1 MAFVGMQHVVAAKIT
16 AKPDNAMP
24 TYGAGMVIGKA
35 INADL
40 TITRNSNPLRADD
53 VVAEDDN
60 SITAMSVSVGMDDF
74 TEEAQAYLGLLK
86 EVTGTGDDKTYYET
100 SGSADSAGLGY
111 MRVRR
116 KNGVTTYQG
125 VWVLDVLFGIES
137 ETSATKGESIE
148 WQTPTVNGQAAAHM
162 ITSIDPTDPIFR
174 MKKNFTTAAACIAWL
189 DEQAGITG

>member
-24 TYGAGMVIGKA
+24 TYSAGMVIGKA
-35 INADL
+35 IQAEL
-40 TITRNSNPLRADD
+40 SITRNSNPLYADD

-60 SITAMSVSVGMDDF
+60 SITAMSVSIGMDDF
-74 TEEAQAYLGLLK
+74 SEEAQAYLGLLK
-86 EVTGTGDDKTYYET
+86 EVTGTGADDKTYYET

-116 KNGVTTYQG
+116 KGGITTYQG

-137 ETSATKGESIE
+137 ENSQTKGESIE

-162 ITSIDPTDPIFR
+162 ITTIDTDNPIFR
-174 MKKNFTTAAACIAWL
+174 MKKNFTTAAACIDWL
-189 DEQAGITG
+189 DEQAGI

>member
-24 TYGAGMVIGKA
+24 TYSAGMVIGKA
-35 INADL
+35 IQAEL
-40 TITRNSNPLRADD
+40 SITRNSNPLYADD

-60 SITAMSVSVGMDDF
+60 SITAMSVSIGMDDF
-74 TEEAQAYLGLLK
+74 SEEAQAYLGLLK
-86 EVTGTGDDKTYYET
+86 EVTGSGTDDKTYYET

-116 KNGVTTYQG
+116 KGGITTYQG
-125 VWVLDVLFGIES
+125 VWVLDVLFGVES
-137 ETSATKGESIE
+137 ENSQTKGESIE
-148 WQTPTVNGQAAAHM
+148 WQTPTVTGKAAAHM
-162 ITSIDPTDPIFR
+162 ITTVDPSEPVFR

-189 DEQAGITG
+189 DEQAGI

>member
-24 TYGAGMVIGKA
+24 TYSAGMVIGKA
-35 INADL
+35 IQAEL
-40 TITRNSNPLRADD
+40 SITRNSNPLYADD

-60 SITAMSVSVGMDDF
+60 SITAMSVSIGMDDF

-86 EVTGTGDDKTYYET
+86 EVTGSGADDKTYYET

-116 KNGVTTYQG
+116 KNGITTYQG

-137 ETSATKGESIE
+137 ENSQTKGESIE

-189 DEQAGITG
+189 NEQAGI

>member
-24 TYGAGMVIGKA
+24 TYSAGMVIGKA
-35 INADL
+35 IQAEL
-40 TITRNSNPLRADD
+40 SITRNSNPLYADD

-60 SITAMSVSVGMDDF
+60 SITAMSVSIGMDDF
-74 TEEAQAYLGLLK
+74 SEEAQAYLGLLK
-86 EVTGTGDDKTYYET
+86 EVTGTGADDKTYYET

-116 KNGVTTYQG
+116 KNGITTYQG

-137 ETSATKGESIE
+137 ENSQTKGESIE
-148 WQTPTVNGQAAAHM
+148 WQTPTVTGQAAAHM
-162 ITSIDPTDPIFR
+162 ITTIDTDNPIFR
-174 MKKNFTTAAACIAWL
+174 MKKNFTTAAACIDWL
-189 DEQAGITG
+189 DEQAGI

>member
-24 TYGAGMVIGKA
+24 TYSAGMVIGKA
-35 INADL
+35 IQADL
-40 TITRNSNPLRADD
+40 SITRNSNPLRADD

-60 SITAMSVSVGMDDF
+60 SITAMSVSIGMDDF

-86 EVTGTGDDKTYYET
+86 EVAGTGTDDKTYYET

-116 KNGVTTYQG
+116 RGGITTYQG

-137 ETSATKGESIE
+137 ETSQTKGESIE
-148 WQTPTVNGQAAAHM
+148 WQTPTVTGQAAGHM
-162 ITSIDPTDPIFR
+162 IPTVDPNDPVFR
-174 MKKNFTTAAACIAWL
+174 MKKNFTTAAACIDWL
-189 DEQAGITG
+189 DEQAGI

>member
-24 TYGAGMVIGKA
+24 TYSAGMVIGKA
-35 INADL
+35 IQADL
-40 TITRNSNPLRADD
+40 SITRNSNPLYADD

-60 SITAMSVSVGMDDF
+60 SITAMSVSIGMDDF

-86 EVTGTGDDKTYYET
+86 EVAGTGTDDKTYYET

-116 KNGVTTYQG
+116 RGGITTYQG

-137 ETSATKGESIE
+137 ETSQTKGESIE
-148 WQTPTVNGQAAAHM
+148 WQTPTVTGKAAAHM
-162 ITSIDPTDPIFR
+162 ITTVDPNDPVFR
-174 MKKNFTTAAACIAWL
+174 MKKNFTTAAACIDWL
-189 DEQAGITG
+189 DEQAGI

>member
-24 TYGAGMVIGKA
+24 TYSAGMVIGKA
-35 INADL
+35 IQADL
-40 TITRNSNPLRADD
+40 SITRNSNPLRADD

-60 SITAMSVSVGMDDF
+60 SITAMSVSIGMDDF

-86 EVTGTGDDKTYYET
+86 EVTGSGTDDKTYYET

-116 KNGVTTYQG
+116 RGGITTYQG

-137 ETSATKGESIE
+137 ETSQTKGESIE
-148 WQTPTVNGQAAAHM
+148 WQTPTVTGQAAAHM
-162 ITSIDPTDPIFR
+162 ITTVDPNDPVFR
-174 MKKNFTTAAACIAWL
+174 MKKNFSTAAACIDWL
-189 DEQAGITG
+189 DEQAGI

>member
-24 TYGAGMVIGKA
+24 TYSAGMVIGKA
-35 INADL
+35 IQAEL
-40 TITRNSNPLRADD
+40 SITRNSNPLYADD

-60 SITAMSVSVGMDDF
+60 SITAMSVSIGMDDF

-86 EVTGTGDDKTYYET
+86 EVAGSGTDDKTYYET

-116 KNGVTTYQG
+116 KGGITTYQG

-137 ETSATKGESIE
+137 ENSQTKGESIE
-148 WQTPTVNGQAAAHM
+148 WQTPTVTGKAAAHM
-162 ITSIDPTDPIFR
+162 ITTVDPSEPVFR
-174 MKKNFTTAAACIAWL
+174 MKKNFATAAACIAWL
-189 DEQAGITG
+189 DEQAGI

>member
-24 TYGAGMVIGKA
+24 TYSAGMVIGKA
-35 INADL
+35 IQAEL
-40 TITRNSNPLRADD
+40 SITRNSNPLYADD

-60 SITAMSVSVGMDDF
+60 SITAMSVSIGMDDF
-74 TEEAQAYLGLLK
+74 SEEAQAYLGLLK
-86 EVTGTGDDKTYYET
+86 EVTGTGADDKTYYET

-116 KNGVTTYQG
+116 KNGITTYQG

-137 ETSATKGESIE
+137 ENSQTKGESIE

-162 ITSIDPTDPIFR
+162 ITTIDTNNPIFR
-174 MKKNFTTAAACIAWL
+174 MKKNFTTAAACIDWL
-189 DEQAGITG
+189 DEQAGI

>member
-24 TYGAGMVIGKA
+24 TYSAGMVIGKA
-35 INADL
+35 IQAEL
-40 TITRNSNPLRADD
+40 SITRNSNPLYADD

-60 SITAMSVSVGMDDF
+60 SITAMSVSIGMDDF
-74 TEEAQAYLGLLK
+74 SEEAQAYLGLLK
-86 EVTGTGDDKTYYET
+86 EVTGTGTDDKTYYET

-116 KNGVTTYQG
+116 KNGITTYQG

-137 ETSATKGESIE
+137 ENSQTKGESIE
-148 WQTPTVNGQAAAHM
+148 WQTPTVTGKAAAHM
-162 ITSIDPTDPIFR
+162 ITTVDPNDPVFR
-174 MKKNFTTAAACIAWL
+174 MKKNFATAAACIDWL
-189 DEQAGITG
+189 DEQAGI

>member
-1 MAFVGMQHVVAAKIT
+1 MAFVGMQHIVAAKIT

-24 TYGAGMVIGKA
+24 TYSAGMVIGKA
-35 INADL
+35 IQAEL
-40 TITRNSNPLRADD
+40 SITRNSNPLYADD

-60 SITAMSVSVGMDDF
+60 SITAMSVSIGMDDF
-74 TEEAQAYLGLLK
+74 SEEAQAYLGLLK
-86 EVTGTGDDKTYYET
+86 EVTGTGADDKTYYET

-116 KNGVTTYQG
+116 KGGITTYQG

-137 ETSATKGESIE
+137 ENSQTKGESIE

-162 ITSIDPTDPIFR
+162 ITTIDTDNPIFR
-174 MKKNFTTAAACIAWL
+174 MKKNFTTAAACIDWL
-189 DEQAGITG
+189 DEQAGI